1 MLGGSV
7 GALHQRSRFR
17 FSGDGVAGSIANGHV
32 VPGPICSLTLGR
44 SGLFYCNLAIISYY
58 DIVGFVYGDRS
69 IISEDRQHCYAHAE
83 IRGQETVAEDGF
95 ELIVVGSSI
104 LDACHRLN
112 WEKR

>member
-1 MLGGSV
+1 MVSSAVKRRRTDRLAGQLV
-7 GALHQRSRFR
+7 GAACRA
-17 FSGDGVAGSIANGHV
+17 V
-32 VPGPICSLTLGR
+32 GR

-58 DIVGFVYGDRS
+58 NIVGFVDGDRS

-95 ELIVVGSSI
+95 ELIVVGAGI

-112 WEKR
+112 WGKR

>member
-1 MLGGSV
+1 MVTYHLFDESAPDSS
-7 GALHQRSRFR
+7 GAVSY
-17 FSGDGVAGSIANGHV
+17 G
-32 VPGPICSLTLGR
+32 

-58 DIVGFVYGDRS
+58 DIVGFVDGDRS

-95 ELIVVGSSI
+95 EFIVVGSGI

-112 WEKR
+112 WGKR